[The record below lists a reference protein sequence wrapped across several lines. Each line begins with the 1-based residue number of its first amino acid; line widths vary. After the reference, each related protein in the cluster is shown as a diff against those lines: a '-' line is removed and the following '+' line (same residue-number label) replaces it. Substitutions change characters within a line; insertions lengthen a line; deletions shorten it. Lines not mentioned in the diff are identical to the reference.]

1 MRPTPAAAVALGLAA
16 LLAAGGPDLLR
27 AAAPGQATA
36 RQPGPARP
44 RQPVRDAPRSRA
56 PARREVAVPFRVGE
70 SLTYNVSWSQYL
82 IAGTATSTV
91 VAKEPSSNSAAYTI
105 VAEGRPL
112 PILARLYQLY
122 YRMNSS
128 LDSFTL
134 LTHRSSLYSE
144 EGSRRRQSATRFDRT
159 ARRAFFE
166 ITTDPTTRTDFAM
179 PPHAQDGLAT
189 LYALRARTFSP
200 GERVTVPV
208 VDEGML
214 YAVDVEAAAVERVK
228 VAAGEFDA
236 TSLKVS
242 IADPANQPVG
252 RDIVVW
258 YSTDARR
265 LPVKI
270 QAGLPV
276 GDFVLALRDIK

>member
-1 MRPTPAAAVALGLAA
+1 MRWTLAAVVAIGLAC
-16 LLAAGGPDLLR
+16 LAGRGVGARFD
-27 AAAPGQATA
+27 AETTA
-36 RQPGPARP
+36 QQPRPVQP
-44 RQPVRDAPRSRA
+44 RQPARDAPRGRV

-70 SLTYNVSWSQYL
+70 TLTYNVSWSQYL

-91 VAKEPSSNSAAYTI
+91 VAKEPSSNSAAYAI

-144 EGSRRRQSATRFDRT
+144 EGSRRRQTATRFDRT

-166 ITTDPTTRTDFAM
+166 LTTEATTRTDFAM

-189 LYALRARTFSP
+189 LYALRARTFAP

-276 GDFVLALRDIK
+276 GDFVLALREIK